1 MGDIIVMEFTAVAS
15 LVVGISFIAGLG
27 YKLNAELSKI
37 KTMLEVFMT
46 KADYKWERLDEIEV
60 RVRYLEKKV
69 LMKEDV
75 SQ

>member
-1 MGDIIVMEFTAVAS
+1 MEFTAVVG
-15 LVVGISFIAGLG
+15 LVVGISFIGGLG

-46 KADYKWERLDEIEV
+46 KADYKWEKLEDLDM
-60 RVRYLEKKV
+60 RVKYLEKKV
-69 LMKEDV
+69 LMRQDI

>member
-1 MGDIIVMEFTAVAS
+1 MEFTAVVG
-15 LVVGISFIAGLG
+15 LVVGISFIGGLG

>member
-1 MGDIIVMEFTAVAS
+1 MEFTAVVG
-15 LVVGISFIAGLG
+15 LIVGISFIGGLG
-27 YKLNAELSKI
+27 YKLHAELSKI

-46 KADYKWERLDEIEV
+46 KADYKWERLDEIEI

>member
-1 MGDIIVMEFTAVAS
+1 MEFTAVVG
-15 LVVGISFIAGLG
+15 LVVGISFIGGLG

-69 LMKEDV
+69 LMKDDV

>member
-1 MGDIIVMEFTAVAS
+1 MEFTAVVG
-15 LVVGISFIAGLG
+15 LIVGISFIGGLG

>member
-1 MGDIIVMEFTAVAS
+1 MGDIIAMEFTAVAS

-46 KADYKWERLDEIEV
+46 KADFKWEKLEDLDT

>member
-1 MGDIIVMEFTAVAS
+1 MEFTAVLG
-15 LVVGISFIAGLG
+15 LVVGISFIGGLG

-69 LMKEDV
+69 LMKE
-75 SQ
+75 

>member
-1 MGDIIVMEFTAVAS
+1 MEFTAVVG
-15 LVVGISFIAGLG
+15 LVVGISFIGGLG

-37 KTMLEVFMT
+37 KTMLQVFMT

>member
-1 MGDIIVMEFTAVAS
+1 MEFTAVVG
-15 LVVGISFIAGLG
+15 LVVGISFIGGLG

-69 LMKEDV
+69 LMKENV

>member
-1 MGDIIVMEFTAVAS
+1 MEFTAVVG
-15 LVVGISFIAGLG
+15 LVVGISFIGGLG

-37 KTMLEVFMT
+37 KTMLQVFMT

-69 LMKEDV
+69 LMKENV

>member
-1 MGDIIVMEFTAVAS
+1 MEFTAVVG
-15 LVVGISFIAGLG
+15 LVVGISFIGGLG
-27 YKLNAELSKI
+27 YKLNSELSKI

-46 KADYKWERLDEIEV
+46 KAEYKWERLDEIEI

>member
-1 MGDIIVMEFTAVAS
+1 MEFTAVLG
-15 LVVGISFIAGLG
+15 LVVGISFIGGLG

>member
-1 MGDIIVMEFTAVAS
+1 MEFTAVLG
-15 LVVGISFIAGLG
+15 LVVGISFIGGLG

-37 KTMLEVFMT
+37 KTMLQVFMT

-69 LMKEDV
+69 LMKENV